1 MLNFA
6 QIAVGFVILLVVAGG
21 LLYIFYSR
29 TNAVEKTG
37 YSSLIMLA
45 VISLMIPIFW
55 ISEGNSEAAQKSDQ
69 HVLAV
74 QRGMMLYAQYCVDKC
89 YTIDKNGKIQ
99 DPKWNG
105 FTIDQMNQMTDV
117 QLRRVISA
125 GVYAPGAVVPANA
138 SLITQS
144 QDYGG
149 PLSSND
155 IDYLFEFLRSPDKAY
170 SQQNGYTGASAA
182 NGFDQLANYL
192 QTNDAAS
199 YATAQALGTLGQ
211 FGAPTDMTK
220 QKAITIDIVSTA
232 PGQNCNPACFQYQ
245 NIKVKVGTKI
255 TWVNKD
261 SVGHTVTAIV
271 GESTASPKAAPQIFD
286 SANGS
291 SAILIGTNGTYTYT
305 VTQAA
310 YNFNPDHAVV
320 YYCRVHPTM
329 LAEITVVQ

>member
-6 QIAVGFVILLVVAGG
+6 QVALYFIILLVAVGG
-21 LLYIFYSR
+21 LLYVFYSR

-37 YSSLIMLA
+37 YGSLIMLA

-55 ISEGNSEAAQKSDQ
+55 ISEGNSEATAKSDL
-69 HVLAV
+69 HVVAV
-74 QRGMMLYAQYCVDKC
+74 QRGMQLYAQYCIDKC
-89 YTIDKNGKIQ
+89 YTISKDGKVQ

-105 FTIDQMNQMTDV
+105 FTIDQMNQMTDA
-117 QLRRVISA
+117 QLRRVIS
-125 GVYAPGAVVPANA
+125 GGIYAPGAVVPSNA

-170 SQQNGYTGASAA
+170 LQQNNYTGAGAV
-182 NGFDQLANYL
+182 NGFDQLATYL
-192 QTNDAAS
+192 QTNAPAT
-199 YATAQALGTLGQ
+199 YATAQALGTVGQ
-211 FGAPTDMTK
+211 FGAPIDMTK
-220 QKAITIDIVSTA
+220 AKTVTIAIVKNA

-255 TWVNKD
+255 TWVNQD
-261 SVGHTVTAIV
+261 SQGHTATAIV
-271 GESTASPKAAPQIFD
+271 GESTASPKAAAQIFD
-286 SANGS
+286 SANGGFT
-291 SAILIGTNGTYTYT
+291 LIATGGTYTYT

-310 YNFNPDHAVV
+310 YNLNPDHAVV
-320 YYCRVHPTM
+320 YYCKVHPTM